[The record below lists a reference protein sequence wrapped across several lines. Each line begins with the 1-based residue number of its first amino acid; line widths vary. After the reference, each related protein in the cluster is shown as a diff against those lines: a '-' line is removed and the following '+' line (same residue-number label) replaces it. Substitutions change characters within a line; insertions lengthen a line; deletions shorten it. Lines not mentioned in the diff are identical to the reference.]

1 MGVERFREGDIILI
15 RFSDGEPLLEGLKQV
30 LVAEG
35 VHSGIVLGGVGMLSS
50 PGIAFYKGGGKY
62 DPIPLRDE
70 VEICALSGNIATV
83 DGDVFIHVHATLGT
97 STGQAFA
104 GHFTGGKVH
113 MTAEVAVRVLRTK
126 MIREL
131 DSKLGLKTLRFG
143 PST

>member
-1 MGVERFREGDIILI
+1 VESIREGDIILV
-15 RFSDGEPLLEGLKQV
+15 RFSDGEDLLEGLKQV

-35 VHSGIVLGGVGMLSS
+35 VHAGIVLGGVGMLSS

-70 VEICALSGNIATV
+70 VEICGLSGNIATV
-83 DGDVFIHVHATLGT
+83 DGDIFIHVHATLGT